1 MFVYYVFA
9 KPYLMT
15 LETMKAITATVNI
28 FITQIYFVIFTET
41 CLVNACDAD
50 QLAVTNLPQ
59 VKAMFNWC
67 MYRLPTPTG
76 WDRRRDS
83 KDHQILSLVYKC
95 NLHNFKTQQS
105 SLMISSVII
114 F

>member
-1 MFVYYVFA
+1 
-9 KPYLMT
+9 MT

-28 FITQIYFVIFTET
+28 FITQIYFVIFMET
-41 CLVNACDAD
+41 CLVNACVAD
-50 QLAVTNLPQ
+50 QLAVTNLLQ
-59 VKAMFNWC
+59 VKAMFYATNNH
-67 MYRLPTPTG
+67 LVLQTPTG
-76 WDRRRDS
+76 WDHGRDS